1 MGVSDHLQLV
11 TNFPLYAQLRMLCV
25 EQDPVQVH
33 VRLER
38 QTRVSIC
45 AMVLTRCHTLESSE
59 TLVRFKLLGLALL

>member
-1 MGVSDHLQLV
+1 MGVSDYLQLV
-11 TNFPLYAQLRMLCV
+11 TNFPLHAQLRMLHV

-38 QTRVSIC
+38 QTRVFIC
-45 AMVLTRCHTLESSE
+45 AMVLTRCHTPSE